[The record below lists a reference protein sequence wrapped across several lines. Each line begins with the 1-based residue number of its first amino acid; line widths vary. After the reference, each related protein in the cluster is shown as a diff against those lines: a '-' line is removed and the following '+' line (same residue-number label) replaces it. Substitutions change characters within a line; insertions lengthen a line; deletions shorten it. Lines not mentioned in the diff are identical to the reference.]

1 MMRTA
6 PLALALLAALAH
18 PADAWPKR
26 GSTYASKPDATRQ
39 PWPFKPPK
47 GRAAPSPASPY
58 IWTGNPPDYE
68 RHGLVRDLGPARF
81 PNGPMLPEIE
91 VGLHSRSSETR
102 YRAELCAPLPR
113 ALQPDCSG
121 RR

>member
-1 MMRTA
+1 MTRAA
-6 PLALALLAALAH
+6 PLALALLAALAQ
-18 PADAWPKR
+18 R
-26 GSTYASKPDATRQ
+26 GSTTYASKPDATRQ
-39 PWPFKPPK
+39 PWPFKPSK

-58 IWTGNPPDYE
+58 VWTGNPPDYE

-81 PNGPMLPEIE
+81 PNGPMLPEIAA
-91 VGLHSRSSETR
+91 GLRSPSSETR

-113 ALQPDCSG
+113 ALQPDCFG